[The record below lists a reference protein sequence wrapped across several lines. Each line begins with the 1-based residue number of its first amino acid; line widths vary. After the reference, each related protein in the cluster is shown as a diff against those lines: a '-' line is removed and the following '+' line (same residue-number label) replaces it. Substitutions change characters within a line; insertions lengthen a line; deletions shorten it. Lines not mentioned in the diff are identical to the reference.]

1 MKSQYYPVTKF
12 YSGVKANLQKLIIDT
27 IKQTLEKIGYDK
39 KREAIHC
46 TFVFGADGAG
56 YSASNINSPLKVVK
70 IINFTSFFWF

>member
-1 MKSQYYPVTKF
+1 MTKF

-56 YSASNINSPLKVVK
+56 YSASNIKSPFKVVK
-70 IINFTSFFWF
+70 IINSTSFQS